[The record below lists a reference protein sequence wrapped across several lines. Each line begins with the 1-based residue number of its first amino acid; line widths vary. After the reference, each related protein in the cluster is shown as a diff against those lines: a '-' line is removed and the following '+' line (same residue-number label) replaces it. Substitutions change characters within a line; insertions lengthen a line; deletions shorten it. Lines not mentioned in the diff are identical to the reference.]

1 MITEDEIRDL
11 IPAFALGVLEPDEA
25 AQVQGHLPTCSIC
38 RAELAEYQRVN
49 EALALSPVQLEP
61 PGSLKAK
68 ALKVSMPRVAAP
80 MPKQA
85 AVPTTAARSRFPFI
99 PAAAVALALVSL
111 LLLAWGFME
120 FSRQLAEQRDLVAV
134 MAYADGPAVT
144 VHGNAAAPLAVGKLY
159 LDPDSNVAA
168 LITVNMPSLAN
179 GQVYQ
184 VSLTEPDGT
193 LASGGNFHVDTNG
206 NGWLLIRAPK
216 RLDAY
221 QSFSISPVNENS
233 AGAPVGPPLFQTE
246 LNFH

>member
-1 MITEDEIRDL
+1 MITEDEVQDL
-11 IPAFALGVLEPDEA
+11 IPAFALGALEPEES
-25 AQVQGHLPTCSIC
+25 AQVQAHLPTCASC
-38 RAELAEYQRVN
+38 RMALAEYQRIN

-80 MPKQA
+80 LPKQA
-85 AVPTTAARSRFPFI
+85 GVATTAARSRFSLLTASAI
-99 PAAAVALALVSL
+99 ALALVSL
-111 LLLAWGFME
+111 LLLAWGFRE

-144 VHGNAAAPLAVGKLY
+144 VHGNASAPLAVGKLY

-168 LITVNMPSLAN
+168 LITVNMPTLAN
-179 GQVYQ
+179 GQNYQ

-193 LASGGNFHVDTNG
+193 PANGGNFHVDTNG

-221 QSFSISPVNENS
+221 QSVSISPVNENS
-233 AGAPVGPPLFQTE
+233 TGAPVGPPLFQAD
-246 LNFH
+246 LNFR